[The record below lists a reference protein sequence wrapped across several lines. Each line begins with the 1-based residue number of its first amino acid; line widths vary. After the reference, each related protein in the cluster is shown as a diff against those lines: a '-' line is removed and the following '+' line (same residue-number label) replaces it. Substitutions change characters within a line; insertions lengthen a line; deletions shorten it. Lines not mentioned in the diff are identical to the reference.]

1 MKKFRF
7 CENILFIKIASYDL
21 MAVGG
26 GGAKERREEGIGQN
40 GRAIDAHR
48 SLMRGTAGWP
58 LGLIA

>member
-21 MAVGG
+21 MALEGG
-26 GGAKERREEGIGQN
+26 GTVGED
-40 GRAIDAHR
+40 GRAIAVHR
-48 SLMRGTAGWP
+48 SLMRGTAGRP